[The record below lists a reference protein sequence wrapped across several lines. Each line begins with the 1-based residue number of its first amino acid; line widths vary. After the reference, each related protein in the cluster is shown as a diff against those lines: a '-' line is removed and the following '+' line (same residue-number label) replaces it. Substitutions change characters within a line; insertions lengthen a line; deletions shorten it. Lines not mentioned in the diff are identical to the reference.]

1 MSKELKK
8 AIKLASKRIPTL
20 RDRALNH
27 NLSFF
32 CGSMADAF
40 RQGVQEA
47 QTEIVSRLRAEM
59 GKDSEHG

>member
-1 MSKELKK
+1 MKK
-8 AIKLASKRIPTL
+8 AVKLASKRIRTL
-20 RDRALNH
+20 GDKALNQ

-47 QTEIVSRLRAEM
+47 QTEIVDRLRAEM
-59 GKDSEHG
+59 GKESAP